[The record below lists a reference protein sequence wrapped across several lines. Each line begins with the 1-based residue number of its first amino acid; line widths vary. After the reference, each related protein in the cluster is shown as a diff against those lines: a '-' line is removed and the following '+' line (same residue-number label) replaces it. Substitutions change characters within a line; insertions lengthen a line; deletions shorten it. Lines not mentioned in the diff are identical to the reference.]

1 MQQNSQQHNYR
12 FIISGGGTGGHIFP
26 AIAIAEALT
35 SKTGKPE
42 ILFIGARG
50 RMEMEKVPQ
59 AGYPIKG
66 LWISGLQR
74 KLSIRNV
81 LFPVKVIWSMIIAR
95 KIIKNFK
102 PDVVIGTGGYASG
115 PTLRMASSLGI
126 PTVIQEQNSFPGITN
141 KMLAGKASRI
151 CVAYEG
157 MEKYFPADKI
167 VFTGNPVRTNILENR
182 GSKDAGLKH
191 FGLDSGRTTVLIVG
205 GSQGAR
211 SVNQAISRIL
221 GDLTNNNIQLIWQTG
236 PVFYPQAIEII
247 EKLKPEAREFVKA
260 VPFIQKMEQ
269 AYSAADIVVSRA
281 GAIAISELCIAGK
294 PAILVP
300 LPTAAEDHQ
309 MKNAKALAQNN
320 AAIVVAD
327 HELDKNLEPA
337 ILETSQNPDQQQELS
352 KNIAGLAV
360 TDSAS
365 RIADEILKTLKQ

>member
-1 MQQNSQQHNYR
+1 MQQNLQQHKYR

-26 AIAIAEALT
+26 AIAIAEAL
-35 SKTGKPE
+35 SFKTGKPE

-74 KLSIRNV
+74 KISVKNI
-81 LFPVKVIWSMIIAR
+81 LFPLKVVWSMLIAR
-95 KIIKNFK
+95 KIIKTFN

-115 PTLRMASSLGI
+115 PTLKMAASLGI

-141 KMLAGKASRI
+141 RMLAGKASRI

-167 VFTGNPVRTNILENR
+167 VFTGNPVRVNILENK
-182 GSKDAGLKH
+182 GSKDEGLKY
-191 FGLDSGRTTVLIVG
+191 FGLEPGRTTVLIVG

-221 GDLTNNNIQLIWQTG
+221 GDLTDNNIQLIWQTG
-236 PVFYPQAIEII
+236 PVFYPQACEII
-247 EKLKPEAREFVKA
+247 ERLKPDSGKYVKA
-260 VPFIQKMEQ
+260 LPFIQMMEQ
-269 AYSAADIVVSRA
+269 AYNAADIVVSRA

-309 MKNAKALAQNN
+309 MKNARALAEKN

-327 HELDKNLEPA
+327 HELNKNLKPA
-337 ILETSQNPDQQQELS
+337 ILETTQNIHRQKELAR
-352 KNIAGLAV
+352 NIAGLAV
-360 TDSAS
+360 KDSAS
-365 RIADEILKTLKQ
+365 RIADEILKILKK